1 MKPRFAWSALRGR
14 CRRSLIGGIILVSVS
29 TGYVIYSG
37 RQFGRRGSDAHVFDQ
52 PLVRA
57 ARAMTPA
64 PRHLSTIT
72 PENTRELYLVTV
84 ISDQQDVT
92 FGLTLLILRSILVLT
107 LGGLGMVL
115 LTAGSTE
122 WEIRSETALRGP
134 APEVE

>member
-14 CRRSLIGGIILVSVS
+14 CRRSLLTGVVLVAVAMAY
-29 TGYVIYSG
+29 GLFAG
-37 RQFGRRGSDAHVFDQ
+37 RQFGQRGSDDHVFDQ

-57 ARAMTPA
+57 ARAMTPT
-64 PRHLSTIT
+64 PRHLGTIT

-92 FGLTLLILRSILVLT
+92 FGLTLLILRSIIVLT

-134 APEVE
+134 APEFD

>member
-1 MKPRFAWSALRGR
+1 MTPRFAWSALRGR
-14 CRRSLIGGIILVSVS
+14 CRRSLLTGVVLVAVA
-29 TGYVIYSG
+29 TGYGIFAG
-37 RQFGRRGSDAHVFDQ
+37 RQFGRRGSDTHAFDQ

-57 ARAMTPA
+57 AHAMTPM
-64 PRHLSTIT
+64 PRHLGTIT

-92 FGLTLLILRSILVLT
+92 FGLTLLILRAIIVLT
-107 LGGLGMVL
+107 LGGLGMVM

-134 APEVE
+134 APEFD